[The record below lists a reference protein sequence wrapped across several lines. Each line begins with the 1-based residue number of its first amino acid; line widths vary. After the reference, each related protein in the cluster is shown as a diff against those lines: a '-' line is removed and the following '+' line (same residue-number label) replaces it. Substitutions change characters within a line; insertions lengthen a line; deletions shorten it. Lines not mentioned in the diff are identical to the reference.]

1 MGLRN
6 KILITIIGPLAVL
19 LLVFTVLDLRGSRV
33 EAVDAAGAVLE
44 DQVRVA
50 AIQLDGLL
58 LRMSQI
64 AETSAIAIRDQD
76 EWPDPDL
83 RDLGARLVESDA
95 DIFGLAV
102 GWRVEDDSYLLIHR
116 SGDEVTFLDGA
127 EVSADGH
134 LPLFDRLR
142 ETRTSFWAAP
152 HEAEA
157 LAGFDA
163 AAHLVPIESEGELL
177 GGVAIILDPES
188 FRKLAD
194 RIGLGDS
201 RWLIMADDGTVVA
214 SSEATAQRLAGVDS
228 VRGRNLFAL
237 LDEGGVSAAELQ
249 SLRTNLRDK
258 DVFVQIPD
266 EDAVG
271 EAPRVAA
278 IARLN
283 TTPWFLVTGEPIETI
298 IGPVY
303 ESVFERTVLDVLLVV
318 TAVVIVQIGAWFTV
332 VRPLRRVVSVVDR
345 AAHGKAL
352 LRADLPGQDEIAV
365 LGRTIDEALPRLA
378 ELAVT
383 RAAMANARAI
393 QESLVPA
400 TPCHGRG
407 VTIAG
412 RVEPCDET
420 GGDYFGHTAFEDGRT
435 VFTLGDATGHGLPAA
450 LLVATARAYVRSA
463 VRHADSMADAI
474 TEANTRLVEDSPAG
488 LFMVLVHACYDG
500 NSGDLELV
508 SAGQPAWVFRR
519 GEEGFQ
525 TIDASG
531 IPLGIAP
538 TTYESRRL
546 GGLASGDTV
555 LLASDGAWEVRNER
569 GDMLGMEAMLAEAR
583 RLSGLEPMQQVEGLF
598 RFVHDFAGDRP
609 LDDDCTIVIA
619 RIEDR

>member
-6 KILITIIGPLAVL
+6 KILITIISPLAVL
-19 LLVFTVLDLRGSRV
+19 LLVFAFVDLRGSRI
-33 EAVDAAGAVLE
+33 EAVDAAGAMLE
-44 DQVRVA
+44 EQVRLA
-50 AIQLDGLL
+50 AVQLDGLL
-58 LRMSQI
+58 LRMSQV

-76 EWPDPDL
+76 EWPDPEL
-83 RDLGARLVESDA
+83 RDLGARLVESDS

-102 GWRVEDDSYLLIHR
+102 GWGVDGDSYLLIHR
-116 SGDEVTFLDGA
+116 SGDEIEFLDGA
-127 EVSADGH
+127 KVSVDGH
-134 LPLFDRLR
+134 LPLFNRLR
-142 ETRTSFWAAP
+142 KTRTSFWAAP

-163 AAHLVPIESEGELL
+163 AAHLVPIENESELL
-177 GGVAIILDPES
+177 GGVAIILDPGS

-194 RIGLGDS
+194 RIGLRDS
-201 RWLIMADDGTVVA
+201 PWLIMSEDGAVVA
-214 SSEATAQRLAGVDS
+214 SSEITARRLAGVDS
-228 VRGRNLFAL
+228 IRGRDLFSV
-237 LDEGGVSAAELQ
+237 LDESGVSKAELQ

-258 DVFVQIPD
+258 KVFVQIPE
-266 EDAVG
+266 EDAFG
-271 EAPRVAA
+271 DAHRVAA

-283 TTPWFLVTGEPIETI
+283 TAPWFLVTGEPIEKI

-303 ESVFERTVLDVLLVV
+303 ESVLERTVLDVLLVV
-318 TAVVIVQIGAWFTV
+318 AAVVIVQIGAWFTV

-345 AAHGKAL
+345 AADGKTL

-378 ELAVT
+378 ELSTT

-393 QESLVPA
+393 QESLVPV
-400 TPCHGRG
+400 TPCRGRG
-407 VTIAG
+407 VTVAG

-435 VFTLGDATGHGLPAA
+435 TFALGDATGHGLPAA
-450 LLVATARAYVRSA
+450 LLVAIGRAYVRSA

-474 TEANTRLVEDSPAG
+474 TEANTRLLEDSPAG

-519 GEEGFQ
+519 GDEGFQ
-525 TIDASG
+525 TIAASG

-538 TTYESRRL
+538 TTYESRHVD
-546 GGLASGDTV
+546 GLAPGDTV

-569 GDMLGMEAMLAEAR
+569 GDMLGMEAMLAEAG
-583 RLSGLEPMQQVEGLF
+583 RLSDLEPMQQVEGLF
-598 RFVHDFAGDRP
+598 RFVHEFAGERP

-619 RIEDR
+619 RIEDQ